1 MIEERHL
8 AVRRSARYYV
18 DGDPGGAMRDV
29 WIACHGYG
37 QLAAEFITQ
46 FEPLRR
52 PGRVVVAPEGLSRF
66 YFEGGFHG
74 PGSKVGATWMT
85 REDRLAEIED
95 YVGYLD
101 ALHDAV
107 FAHADRKAVRLTVL
121 GFSQG
126 TATVSRWVTR
136 GKARPNRLILW
147 GGLLPP
153 DLDLGEAQAALAR
166 LELVLV
172 AGRRDRF
179 VDDEKLSAQLATLA
193 GHGITPRAVR
203 HPGGHRLNAKLL
215 ADLAG
220 GGTRDGA
227 G

>member
-1 MIEERHL
+1 M
-8 AVRRSARYYV
+8 
-18 DGDPGGAMRDV
+18 DGALNGTVRDV

-37 QLAAEFITQ
+37 QLAAEFIGDLAA
-46 FEPLRR
+46 LRSR
-52 PGRVVVAPEGLSRF
+52 DRVIVAPEGLSRF

-74 PGSKVGATWMT
+74 PDSKVGATWMT

-95 YVGYLD
+95 YVAYLD

-107 FAHADRKAVRLTVL
+107 LAHVDRKAAKLTVL

-126 TATVSRWVTR
+126 TATVSRWIAAGRVQPDR
-136 GKARPNRLILW
+136 VILW

-153 DLDLGEAQAALAR
+153 DLDLDAARGALTRA
-166 LELVLV
+166 ELVLV

-179 VDDEKLSAQLATLA
+179 VDDAKLSAQVAALERV
-193 GHGITPRAVR
+193 GITTRTVR
-203 HPGGHRLNAKLL
+203 HPGGHRLNAEVL
-215 ADLAG
+215 ADLAR
-220 GGTRDGA
+220 GGTRDRA

>member
-1 MIEERHL
+1 MITEHHL
-8 AVRRSARYYV
+8 HVSRTARYYV
-18 DGDPGGAMRDV
+18 DGALDGAVRDL

-37 QLAAEFITQ
+37 QLAGEFLGDCAS
-46 FEPLRR
+46 LRAA
-52 PGRVVVAPEGLSRF
+52 GRAIVAPEGLSRF

-95 YVGYLD
+95 YVAYLD
-101 ALHDAV
+101 ALHDEV
-107 FAHADRKAVRLTVL
+107 FARVERKAAKLTVL

-126 TATVSRWVTR
+126 TATVSRWVAAGR
-136 GKARPNRLILW
+136 VKPDRVILW

-153 DLDLGEAQAALAR
+153 DLDLNAAKDALTR

-179 VDDEKLSAQLATLA
+179 VDDAKLSAQVAELERV
-193 GHGITPRAVR
+193 GIAARAVR
-203 HPGGHRLNAKLL
+203 YSGGHRLNGEIL
-215 ADLAG
+215 AELAR